1 MIEKGRKRFQHNLF
15 KKAFKNQLFRKFCI
29 RGRSLK
35 QNPQFI
41 SLENP
46 HENPNSLVIP
56 PNKRTKIKQKIHKI
70 KDLLSSVFK
79 SYLTGNEDLQEKHKQ
94 LINVLEKGKK
104 KVFFWSLDYWA
115 PVKHTSKYPHKKGQ
129 YHVFP
134 NN

>member
-1 MIEKGRKRFQHNLF
+1 MNDRKRFQHNLF

-56 PNKRTKIKQKIHKI
+56 PYKRTKNENSQDKGSFIIS
-70 KDLLSSVFK
+70 LK

-94 LINVLEKGKK
+94 LINVLEKGKNK
-104 KVFFWSLDYWA
+104 FFSGPSIIGL
-115 PVKHTSKYPHKKGQ
+115 Q
-129 YHVFP
+129 
-134 NN
+134 

>member
-1 MIEKGRKRFQHNLF
+1 MEKGRKKFQHNLF

-41 SLENP
+41 SLANP
-46 HENPNSLVIP
+46 HENPNSLVIL
-56 PNKRTKIKQKIHKI
+56 PNKRTKKTHKI
-70 KDLLSSVFK
+70 KDLLPSVFK

-94 LINVLEKGKK
+94 LI
-104 KVFFWSLDYWA
+104 
-115 PVKHTSKYPHKKGQ
+115 SKYPHKKGQ